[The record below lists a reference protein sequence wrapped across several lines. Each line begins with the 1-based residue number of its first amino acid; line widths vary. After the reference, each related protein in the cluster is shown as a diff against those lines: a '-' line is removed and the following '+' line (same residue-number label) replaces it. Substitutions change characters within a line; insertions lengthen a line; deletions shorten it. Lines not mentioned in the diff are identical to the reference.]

1 MADVGDNS
9 KAGLVSA
16 LNGALADTVALYFK
30 TKNFHWHVAG
40 PRFRDLHVLFDE
52 QAAQLVGTVDDL
64 GERVRKNDEYTLTSI
79 GSVAK
84 ATRIKDQDDVSLTA
98 DDPTLAGWVGI
109 AAPLALLAPQEMSA
123 GADTRPTKLLVP
135 ENDQFR
141 SVAEARE
148 ICTNWKKTSIEAI
161 SGADHFFSTGTKTL
175 SERVTD
181 FVVTFFQ

>member
-1 MADVGDNS
+1 MAEAGDNS

-98 DDPTLAGWVGI
+98 DAMVKELRD
-109 AAPLALLAPQEMSA
+109 
-123 GADTRPTKLLVP
+123 D
-135 ENDQFR
+135 N
-141 SVAEARE
+141 
-148 ICTNWKKTSIEAI
+148 
-161 SGADHFFSTGTKTL
+161 KTL
-175 SERVTD
+175 HGRLLEVKEAAEEAGDNATSGVVDDWIDECEERV
-181 FVVTFFQ
+181 

>member
-79 GSVAK
+79 GSVMK
-84 ATRIKDQDDVSLTA
+84 ATRIEDQDDVTLTA
-98 DDPTLAGWVGI
+98 DAMVKELRDDNKKLHQRLGEVKEAAEEAGDN
-109 AAPLALLAPQEMSA
+109 A
-123 GADTRPTKLLVP
+123 
-135 ENDQFR
+135 
-141 SVAEARE
+141 
-148 ICTNWKKTSIEAI
+148 TSGVVDDWIDECE
-161 SGADHFFSTGTKTL
+161 
-175 SERVTD
+175 ERIWFLNQTSK
-181 FVVTFFQ
+181 